1 MALAC
6 REFKL
11 NPAAQ
16 LRISDPLAV
25 IDANNAALLAV
36 AQHDPPIKQRDFLR
50 AITETIDRG
59 FHVQTRLLILA
70 QNGRDIGK
78 WEAPEY
84 DD

>member
-1 MALAC
+1 MSLAC

-16 LRISDPLAV
+16 LQIRNPLTV
-25 IDANNAALLAV
+25 IDANNAAYLAV

-50 AITETIDRG
+50 AITETIWAAT
-59 FHVQTRLLILA
+59 HWQTRWLVAA
-70 QNGRDIGK
+70 QGGKDIG
-78 WEAPEY
+78 EFIPPEY